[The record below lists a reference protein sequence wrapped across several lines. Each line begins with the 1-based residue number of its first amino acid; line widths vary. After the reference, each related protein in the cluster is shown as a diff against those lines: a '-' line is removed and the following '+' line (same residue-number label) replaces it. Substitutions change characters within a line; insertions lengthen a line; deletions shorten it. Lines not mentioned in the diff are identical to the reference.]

1 MKDEVV
7 TMPNNTLK
15 KSGSSKSKSKNQKL
29 KVSKSK
35 MTKRRYLCISISAI
49 CIVLVCVLV
58 AVLYKL
64 LTKHSCN
71 LFHESYARSWRVAIF
86 LVIDEYDLGSL
97 AMCGSLRVLH
107 FVGPEWK
114 NLTVPSNTFQNLHT
128 VVFHSQNRIDA
139 RPVDS
144 NDLTSLET
152 VTIQKGAFLHV
163 SSFEMNSIATLTSI
177 HLEGENLVD
186 LTEFTLSRIVVHS
199 P

>member
-1 MKDEVV
+1 
-7 TMPNNTLK
+7 
-15 KSGSSKSKSKNQKL
+15 
-29 KVSKSK
+29 

-86 LVIDEYDLGSL
+86 LVVDEYDLGSL

-186 LTEFTLSRIVVHS
+186 LKEFTLSRIAVQS